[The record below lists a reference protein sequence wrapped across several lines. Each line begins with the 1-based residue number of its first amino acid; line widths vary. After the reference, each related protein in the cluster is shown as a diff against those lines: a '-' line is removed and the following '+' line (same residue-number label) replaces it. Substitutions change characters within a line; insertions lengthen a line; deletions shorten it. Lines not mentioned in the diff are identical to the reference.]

1 MRMGERFSARDI
13 QSALTA
19 VCFKQSAELFQN
31 ILRFCPILKGAVI
44 LLIAMLTAQVTA
56 VRDMPLEGEIRIVK
70 GFHCQKEELPPLPQP
85 PQLEQL
91 EPLEQLEQLE
101 PLEQLEQL
109 LPLLLPLEMEIEGGG
124 RCLVVCATK

>member
-1 MRMGERFSARDI
+1 MRMRERFSACNI

-19 VCFKQSAELFQN
+19 ICFEQSAELFQN
-31 ILRFCPILKGAVI
+31 LLHFCPIFKGAVI
-44 LLIAMLTAQVTA
+44 LLIAMLTAQITA

-70 GFHCQKEELPPLPQP
+70 CFHRQKEELPPL

-101 PLEQLEQL
+101 QLDPLEQLEQL
-109 LPLLLPLEMEIEGGG
+109 EPLLLLLEIETEGGG